1 MAEERIAGMPKS
13 ALGIIMLIL
22 LVIGILAYVAPDVLH
37 PLFLGILMF
46 GILAIY
52 VLTQYLVSRGI
63 VPEEYVYLI
72 PVTVF
77 GFAFLLAGLA
87 QKGYLPMVSLGGSA
101 VLDTIST
108 TMIYAILIVM
118 IAGVIAYLV
127 YPRKK

>member
-1 MAEERIAGMPKS
+1 MAEERVAGMPKS

-22 LVIGILAYVAPDVLH
+22 LVIAVLAYVAPDVLH

-52 VLTQYLVSRGI
+52 ALTQYLVSRGI
-63 VPEEYVYLI
+63 VPEEYVYLV

-87 QKGYLPMVSLGGSA
+87 QKGYLPMASVGSA